1 MLIQDNMKKLICNGF
16 EFTKSKNGYK
26 NTRELT
32 YCNQSTCIFGIS
44 LKLKVFILYVFR
56 KYLSLPHIRLAE
68 LLPGL

>member
-1 MLIQDNMKKLICNGF
+1 MLIQDSVKNLICNGF

-26 NTRELT
+26 NTRELA